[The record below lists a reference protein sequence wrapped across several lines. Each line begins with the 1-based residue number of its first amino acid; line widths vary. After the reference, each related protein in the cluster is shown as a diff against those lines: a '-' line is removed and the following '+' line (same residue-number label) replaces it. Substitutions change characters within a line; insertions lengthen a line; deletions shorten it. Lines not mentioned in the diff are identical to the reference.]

1 MATFLR
7 RGPSTISQ
15 NRPLLS
21 LPPRFAGSFS
31 LSLRKDDNLPINLS
45 SGVVGRGNPRFNAG
59 KGLRGQTWG
68 ELRIKRRAGEGD
80 ALAAMRMPM
89 GGKVISRRIDARKV
103 TIKMVD
109 GSLIQAK
116 VNVYHDE
123 EVVQRVS
130 DIFTKV
136 TDPFIVVFDAT
147 AEGRSGRVL
156 IINKSNI
163 AWVSPEDEPVRQ
175 EDEKPAESRSSW
187 MERMRKS

>member
-1 MATFLR
+1 M
-7 RGPSTISQ
+7 SVKI
-15 NRPLLS
+15 
-21 LPPRFAGSFS
+21 
-31 LSLRKDDNLPINLS
+31 
-45 SGVVGRGNPRFNAG
+45 
-59 KGLRGQTWG
+59 
-68 ELRIKRRAGEGD
+68 
-80 ALAAMRMPM
+80 
-89 GGKVISRRIDARKV
+89 ISRRIEARKV

-109 GSLIQAK
+109 GSLVQAK

-163 AWVSPEDEPVRQ
+163 AWVSPEDEPVRK